1 MIVSRRSESSCI
13 CLSKFVAHPLW
24 SPLQIHL
31 PAGAGLG
38 VAIAALAAR
47 GSPTVA
53 EVAALVTGADRYA
66 FAGIG
71 ALSLAKA
78 AQAFPPHRFLAFIV
92 ACCRIVFLDRS
103 FMHPT

>member
-1 MIVSRRSESSCI
+1 
-13 CLSKFVAHPLW
+13 
-24 SPLQIHL
+24 
-31 PAGAGLG
+31 
-38 VAIAALAAR
+38 
-47 GSPTVA
+47 VA
-53 EVAALVTGADRYA
+53 EVAALATGADRYA

-78 AQAFPPHRFLAFIV
+78 AQAFPHHFLAFIV

>member
-1 MIVSRRSESSCI
+1 LHSLIKVCSS
-13 CLSKFVAHPLW
+13 SP
-24 SPLQIHL
+24 PLQLHL

-53 EVAALVTGADRYA
+53 EVAALATGADRYA

-78 AQAFPPHRFLAFIV
+78 AQAFPHHFLAFIV

>member
-1 MIVSRRSESSCI
+1 M
-13 CLSKFVAHPLW
+13 
-24 SPLQIHL
+24 
-31 PAGAGLG
+31 
-38 VAIAALAAR
+38 
-47 GSPTVA
+47 A

-78 AQAFPPHRFLAFIV
+78 AQAFPPPHHFLAFIV